1 MSELTP
7 RDWLGLEATHNPHR
21 WYLPIVPR
29 ISSGS
34 QFLFGGAGLAAAVT
48 ALEETTGRPV
58 VWATAQYLDHA
69 RVGAT
74 MDVDVH
80 VSYEGRKT
88 TQARAI
94 GHVDNR
100 EIITTN
106 AALGRRDLDLV
117 EIFPSAPPVRAP
129 EDSRPHERSYP
140 QESIS
145 KHLDQRFAQTTGDD
159 LGGPTGH
166 GPGRVCLWTRPP
178 AGVPNSAATLA
189 VLGDFVPMGISTV
202 ASQPVG
208 SNSLDNTLRIIDV
221 RPTDW
226 YLLDIEISAI
236 RNGFGH
242 GQLRIWDNSGR
253 LQAVASQSVVVR
265 DRRDKK

>member
-1 MSELTP
+1 MTQLTP

-117 EIFPSAPPVRAP
+117 EIFPAAPPVRAP

-178 AGVPNSAATLA
+178 DGVPNSAATLA

-226 YLLDIEISAI
+226 YLLDIEAGGIA
-236 RNGFGH
+236 NGFGH
-242 GQLRIWDNSGR
+242 GQLRIWDDQGN
-253 LQAVASQSVVVR
+253 LQAIASQSVVVR
-265 DRRDKK
+265 DRRKR